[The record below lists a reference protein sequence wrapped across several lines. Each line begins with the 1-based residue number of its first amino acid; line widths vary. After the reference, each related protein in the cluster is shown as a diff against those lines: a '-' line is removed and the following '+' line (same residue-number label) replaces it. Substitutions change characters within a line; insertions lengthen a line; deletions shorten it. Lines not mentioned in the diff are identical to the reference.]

1 MHLINRYP
9 KVFLAIVILIW
20 GLGYPLMKFGLQFC
34 PPLLFTG
41 LRTVI
46 SGLVLLSLAI
56 QSGESLNFRQTWKA
70 LLISTIFNVLLFFG
84 ASAFAVKFLPS
95 GIASIL
101 LYAQPIMVGLLAHFL
116 LNEVLTLRKTV
127 GLLFGFLGVAI
138 ISYKGITGDLSL
150 YGVSMGLL
158 SALGWTIGTILVK
171 RSNPRSI
178 YWFIALP
185 FILGGTMLFCLGL
198 TLGESTTSI
207 VWNLPFIGALLWGA
221 IIGLAASWVIWFHL
235 VRTGDASTLSAN
247 TFLVPVVSVIGGTL
261 FLDEQV
267 PVSLFLGGALVVFS
281 IYQVNRPVPKA
292 LASAT

>member
-9 KVFLAIVILIW
+9 KVFLVILILIW
-20 GLGYPLMKFGLQFC
+20 GLGYPLMKFGLRFC

-70 LLISTIFNVLLFFG
+70 LLISTTFNVLLFFG
-84 ASAFAVKFLPS
+84 ASAIAVKFLPS

-101 LYAQPIMVGLLAHFL
+101 LYAQPVMVGLLAHFL
-116 LNEVLTLRKTV
+116 LNEVLTLRKMV

-150 YGVSMGLL
+150 YGVIMGLL

-185 FILGGTMLFCLGL
+185 FILGGTVLFCLGL
-198 TLGESTTSI
+198 ALGESTTAI

-261 FLDEQV
+261 FLDEKV